1 MEPTTADPGGNGE
14 VLDRPDKSPSPQI
27 LDIPQTEVDHSNPEE
42 DAEAPQATIT
52 EDQNPPKASLSSKLC
67 GVCND
72 QQAKYK
78 CSRCEIP

>member
-1 MEPTTADPGGNGE
+1 MEPTTADLGGNGE
-14 VLDRPDKSPSPQI
+14 VLDISGKSQSPQN
-27 LDIPQTEVDHSNPEE
+27 LDIPQTEVDHSHLEE
-42 DAEAPQATIT
+42 VAEAPQATIT
-52 EDQNPPKASLSSKLC
+52 EDQGPPKASLSSKVC

>member
-1 MEPTTADPGGNGE
+1 MEPTTADLGGDGE
-14 VLDRPDKSPSPQI
+14 VLDSSAKSQSPKN
-27 LDIPQTEVDHSNPEE
+27 LDIPQTEVDHSNLEGA
-42 DAEAPQATIT
+42 AEVSEATIT
-52 EDQNPPKASLSSKLC
+52 EDPSPPKASLSSKVC

>member
-1 MEPTTADPGGNGE
+1 MEPTTADLGGNGE
-14 VLDRPDKSPSPQI
+14 VLDRPEKSQSPQN
-27 LDIPQTEVDHSNPEE
+27 LDVPQTEVDYSNPEE
-42 DAEAPQATIT
+42 VAEAPQATVT

-67 GVCND
+67 GVCNE